1 MLGILEVSL
10 TDSVM
15 VSYVDTGAG
24 TRAWNRL
31 FTPAGLVFVYLLRR
45 IGHTN
50 SACNYHITLPVDPF
64 ITEV

>member
-15 VSYVDTGAG
+15 VSYVDTDAG
-24 TRAWNRL
+24 TRL
-31 FTPAGLVFVYLLRR
+31 FAPAGLVFVYLLRR